1 MSLSTQEDARSK
13 FWRLPELVEK
23 LLEHLDEVSVLSI
36 VEVKLLTDEV
46 FQTASKGVSRC
57 QLIRKVLGFEPPQTF
72 DQQCIRKI
80 EFVSCFA
87 RRLDLDLLLAL
98 VSRHFY
104 PL

>member
-1 MSLSTQEDARSK
+1 MQDPSSV
-13 FWRLPELVEK
+13 WRMPELVEK
-23 LLEHLDEVSVLSI
+23 LVEHEVSVLSI
-36 VEVKLLTDEV
+36 IEVKLLTDEV

-87 RRLDLDLLLAL
+87 RRLWSSSGL
-98 VSRHFY
+98 VV
-104 PL
+104 PEGAKW